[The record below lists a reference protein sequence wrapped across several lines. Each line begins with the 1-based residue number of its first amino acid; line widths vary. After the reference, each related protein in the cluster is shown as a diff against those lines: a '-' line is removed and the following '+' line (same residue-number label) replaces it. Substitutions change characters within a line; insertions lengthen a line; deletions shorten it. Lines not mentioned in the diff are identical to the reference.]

1 MLCRLVLRPL
11 IVEASLLLSLTRLS
25 NILPCLSE
33 LPNNFAK
40 SDFELEKHNILT
52 QQQMD
57 RCNRKSLTSLFEVH

>member
-40 SDFELEKHNILT
+40 SDFELESII
-52 QQQMD
+52 
-57 RCNRKSLTSLFEVH
+57 F